1 MNTIIRVLTFAYFFV
16 IMVSY
21 MMIKFTLHPLA
32 CIKAMRDNWRM
43 VNGDYKSTHSKT
55 EEKETKR

>member
-32 CIKAMRDNWRM
+32 CIKAMRDDWRM
-43 VNGDYKSTHSKT
+43 INGNYPYTYT
-55 EEKETKR
+55 ETKEKKTKR